1 MVITHYAH
9 TTREEMEMMLSRP
22 LVVFIR
28 NQLGEISVTR
38 KKIYMDTFSF
48 IKIVEVIMDIS
59 LNLCL
64 CHIPGC
70 KYVIA

>member
-1 MVITHYAH
+1 
-9 TTREEMEMMLSRP
+9 MMLSRP

-59 LNLCL
+59 LNLSL

-70 KYVIA
+70 K

>member
-9 TTREEMEMMLSRP
+9 TAREEMEMMLSRP

-59 LNLCL
+59 LNLSL
-64 CHIPGC
+64 CHITGC
-70 KYVIA
+70 K